1 MGWKGFLP
9 KKILSQYPTSYLAS
23 KKCNRLMYSEVPTFE
38 VGIFLR
44 CEKMDFFEPLHD
56 YILFVRQS
64 YLGIDATVQVVEA
77 PKYRVSCI
85 RNTDRYESSTHFALS
100 WLVSCNGMHD
110 YERCQNF

>member
-1 MGWKGFLP
+1 
-9 KKILSQYPTSYLAS
+9 
-23 KKCNRLMYSEVPTFE
+23 MYSEVPTFE
-38 VGIFLR
+38 VGIFWR

-85 RNTDRYESSTHFALS
+85 PNTNR
-100 WLVSCNGMHD
+100 
-110 YERCQNF
+110 

>member
-9 KKILSQYPTSYLAS
+9 KKILSQYRTSFLAP
-23 KKCNRLMYSEVPTFE
+23 KRCNRQTNVLKDTIYLS
-38 VGIFLR
+38 FLR
-44 CEKMDFFEPLHD
+44 CKKNEYIFQPLHD

-85 RNTDRYESSTHFALS
+85 PNTNR
-100 WLVSCNGMHD
+100 
-110 YERCQNF
+110 

>member
-1 MGWKGFLP
+1 M
-9 KKILSQYPTSYLAS
+9 
-23 KKCNRLMYSEVPTFE
+23 
-38 VGIFLR
+38 
-44 CEKMDFFEPLHD
+44 
-56 YILFVRQS
+56 LFVRQS

-110 YERCQNF
+110 YERCQNFWCMEVEKKGNYATKDSDAANCY